1 MLNRVRDFRYEE
13 IKNWKPL
20 VSLRESYRKESGV
33 RNLILV
39 ATCIFAILVGYSVIN
54 GSLRFTAATPTNPSD
69 PPAKIAPLAG
79 SGGARV
85 ASTAPTRAATEGS
98 PEAPRTGETELRGN
112 TDGLVGIEPIPTIDS
127 RGRHLPTSFQEAR
140 AATTTGQDRAPAST
154 TVSRGPRIAVCDI
167 QRILANELANYASN
181 LSLTSENE
189 LRAEQ
194 ASIYD
199 RAGQFD
205 DVQILILQKLFEQ
218 KKELAV
224 VQIRDRVRQY
234 RELAEREL
242 RSLADQMAT
251 EYNFEVVLT
260 ADQVLSFTQA
270 NDITRLVKQVW
281 DERRQNQVQT
291 DRQSTFPRR

>member
-1 MLNRVRDFRYEE
+1 MLNRVRDFRYDE

-39 ATCIFAILVGYSVIN
+39 ATCVFAILVGYSVIN

-69 PPAKIAPLAG
+69 PPAKIAPLSG
-79 SGGARV
+79 SGASRV
-85 ASTAPTRAATEGS
+85 EAAPNLAATEAS
-98 PEAPRTGETELRGN
+98 PEAPRTRATELTHN
-112 TDGLVGIEPIPTIDS
+112 TDGLVGIEPIPTVDS
-127 RGRHLPTSFQEAR
+127 RGRHLPTSFQETR
-140 AATTTGQDRAPAST
+140 AATTAGQDRTPAAM
-154 TVSRGPRIAVCDI
+154 VARGPRIAVCDV
-167 QRILANELANYASN
+167 QRILANELANYAAN

-189 LRAEQ
+189 LRTEQ

-242 RSLADQMAT
+242 RSLADQIAT
-251 EYNFEVVLT
+251 EYNFEVVMT

-291 DRQSTFPRR
+291 DRQSPLPRR

>member
-33 RNLILV
+33 RNLILF
-39 ATCIFAILVGYSVIN
+39 ATCVFAILVGYSVIN
-54 GSLRFTAATPTNPSD
+54 GSLRFTGAAPQQTAQE
-69 PPAKIAPLAG
+69 PAKILPLAAAT
-79 SGGARV
+79 GAPV
-85 ASTAPTRAATEGS
+85 AQSRAALDGQAES
-98 PEAPRTGETELRGN
+98 PRARTTQLPLGPESLG
-112 TDGLVGIEPIPTIDS
+112 GIAPIPTIDQ
-127 RGRHLPTSFQEAR
+127 RGRHLPASFQETR
-140 AATTTGQDRAPAST
+140 SATPVAQE
-154 TVSRGPRIAVCDI
+154 RGPLATGSVRGPQIAVCDV
-167 QRILANELANYASN
+167 QRILANELANYAAD
-181 LSLTSENE
+181 LTLTSENE

-199 RAGQFD
+199 RASQFD
-205 DVQILILQKLFEQ
+205 EVQILLLQKLFEQ
-218 KKELAV
+218 KKVLAML
-224 VQIRDRVRQY
+224 QIRERVAQY

-251 EYNFEVVLT
+251 EYNFDVVLT

-281 DERRQNQVQT
+281 DDRRQNQVQM

>member
-20 VSLRESYRKESGV
+20 VSLRESYRKESGI

-39 ATCIFAILVGYSVIN
+39 ATCVFAILVGYSVIN
-54 GSLRFTAATPTNPSD
+54 GSLRFTGTAAPATTHAPT
-69 PPAKIAPLAG
+69 KIAPQ
-79 SGGARV
+79 
-85 ASTAPTRAATEGS
+85 TAATSALAAESRAVQAGQVES
-98 PEAPRTGETELRGN
+98 PRARTTELSQN
-112 TDGLVGIEPIPTIDS
+112 TESLGGIAPIPTIDQ
-127 RGRHLPTSFQEAR
+127 RGRHVPTSFQETR
-140 AATTTGQDRAPAST
+140 FATPTAQDRGTPTSSAA
-154 TVSRGPRIAVCDI
+154 RGPRLAVCDV
-167 QRILANELANYASN
+167 QRILATELANYAAN

-194 ASIYD
+194 ASIYQS
-199 RAGQFD
+199 ASQFD

-218 KKELAV
+218 KKELAI
-224 VQIRDRVRQY
+224 VQIRERVSQY

-251 EYNFEVVLT
+251 EYNFDVVLT

-281 DERRQNQVQT
+281 DERRQNQVQL

>member
-39 ATCIFAILVGYSVIN
+39 ATCVVAILVGYSVIN
-54 GSLRFTAATPTNPSD
+54 GSLRFTGAARQQTAQE
-69 PPAKIAPLAG
+69 PAKILPLAASTG
-79 SGGARV
+79 ASVAQPRAALDGQAESARV
-85 ASTAPTRAATEGS
+85 
-98 PEAPRTGETELRGN
+98 RTTELPQG
-112 TDGLVGIEPIPTIDS
+112 TESMGGIAPIPTIDQ
-127 RGRHLPTSFQEAR
+127 RGRHMATSFQETR
-140 AATTTGQDRAPAST
+140 SATPTAQERGAVATGS
-154 TVSRGPRIAVCDI
+154 VRGPRIAVCDV
-167 QRILANELANYASN
+167 QRILANELANYAAN
-181 LSLTSENE
+181 LTLTSENE

-199 RAGQFD
+199 RASQFD

-218 KKELAV
+218 KKELAIL
-224 VQIRDRVRQY
+224 QIRERVAQY

-242 RSLADQMAT
+242 RSLADQIAT
-251 EYNFEVVLT
+251 EYNFDVVLT
-260 ADQVLSFTQA
+260 ADQVLSFTPA
-270 NDITRLVKQVW
+270 NDITRLVRQVW

>member
-39 ATCIFAILVGYSVIN
+39 ATCVFAILVGYSVIN
-54 GSLRFTAATPTNPSD
+54 GSLRFTGAAPQQTAQE
-69 PPAKIAPLAG
+69 PAKILPLAAAT
-79 SGGARV
+79 GAPV
-85 ASTAPTRAATEGS
+85 AQSRAAVDGQAES
-98 PEAPRTGETELRGN
+98 PRVRTTELPLG
-112 TDGLVGIEPIPTIDS
+112 TESLGGITPIPTIDQ
-127 RGRHLPTSFQEAR
+127 RGRHMPTSFQETR
-140 AATTTGQDRAPAST
+140 SSGPTSQQRGAPTSGS
-154 TVSRGPRIAVCDI
+154 VRGPRIAVCDV
-167 QRILANELANYASN
+167 QRILANELANYAAN
-181 LSLTSENE
+181 LTLTSENE

-199 RAGQFD
+199 RASQFD

-218 KKELAV
+218 KKELAI
-224 VQIRDRVRQY
+224 VQIRERVAQY

-251 EYNFEVVLT
+251 EYNFDVVLT
-260 ADQVLSFTQA
+260 ADQVLSFTQT

-281 DERRQNQVQT
+281 DERRQNQIQT
-291 DRQSTFPRR
+291 NQQSPFPRR

>member
-20 VSLRESYRKESGV
+20 VSLRESYRKESGI

-39 ATCIFAILVGYSVIN
+39 ATCVFAILVGYSVIN
-54 GSLRFTAATPTNPSD
+54 GSLRFTGTAA
-69 PPAKIAPLAG
+69 PATTHAPQKIAPQ
-79 SGGARV
+79 
-85 ASTAPTRAATEGS
+85 TAATSALAAESRAVQAGQVES
-98 PEAPRTGETELRGN
+98 PRARTTELPQN
-112 TDGLVGIEPIPTIDS
+112 TESLGGIAPIPTIDQ
-127 RGRHLPTSFQEAR
+127 RGRHVPTSFQETR
-140 AATTTGQDRAPAST
+140 FATPTAQDRGTST
-154 TVSRGPRIAVCDI
+154 SGAARGPRIAVCDV
-167 QRILANELANYASN
+167 QRILATELANYAAN

-194 ASIYD
+194 ASIYQS
-199 RAGQFD
+199 ASQFD

-218 KKELAV
+218 KKELAI
-224 VQIRDRVRQY
+224 VQIRERVSQY

-251 EYNFEVVLT
+251 EYNFDVVLT

-281 DERRQNQVQT
+281 DERRQNQVQM